1 MPIKMTGTVME
12 RIQASQIEVKRRRLL
27 LFKPDNRCWDWSIKV
42 PSTNAK
48 KKMKEI
54 RNIEKKNVIE
64 VLRLVDQ
71 GAQHKR

>member
-1 MPIKMTGTVME
+1 MTRTVIE

-48 KKMKEI
+48 KNKDKKYWEKS
-54 RNIEKKNVIE
+54 RNGDTLGPAELTV
-64 VLRLVDQ
+64 
-71 GAQHKR
+71 

>member
-1 MPIKMTGTVME
+1 MPIKMTRTVME

-48 KKMKEI
+48 KMNTRHVGKKDKM
-54 RNIEKKNVIE
+54 E
-64 VLRLVDQ
+64 VLGMVDQ
-71 GAQHKR
+71 GAQLKR